1 MQVRY
6 KWESVVMSL
15 SKTPRFTASEL
26 EALSLWSMPDVSG
39 ADDLKDSEAEEIE
52 GELTP
57 ILTVDEIEAMQ
68 KQAYDEAFA
77 QGKMHGFQ
85 QGFDEGSKKGYEDNL
100 HLLQSQAATLVSLLG
115 SLSEPFKRLDEE
127 VEKELVKLVI
137 GIASQIIRR
146 EIKLDPGQIVAVV
159 RETINVLP
167 LASQKISLKLHP
179 EDAELV
185 RSALALE
192 EVSPSWSIVEDPLI
206 TRGGC
211 EVDTETSH
219 VDATVEHRLTAVIA
233 TLLGGERER
242 DYKAAV
248 APGSSV
254 KLEPGS
260 GGKTASAAVADE
272 SMDGGGTTPWTG
284 EVEQRKEQRSGVP
297 GATQGAV
304 ADDSRDGGGRATQG
318 AVADDSRDGG
328 GRATQGAV
336 AEDKSL

>member
-1 MQVRY
+1 
-6 KWESVVMSL
+6 MSL

-26 EALSLWSMPDVSG
+26 AALELWSMPDVSG
-39 ADDLKDSEAEEIE
+39 RVEEDFAGSEVVELEEQE
-52 GELTP
+52 PTP

-100 HLLQSQAATLVSLLG
+100 HLLQTQAATLVRLLE

-137 GIASQIIRR
+137 AIATQIIRR
-146 EIKLDPGQIVAVV
+146 ELKMDPGQIIAVV

-167 LASQKISLKLHP
+167 LGSQKISLKLHP

-185 RSALALE
+185 RSALALDE
-192 EVSPSWSIVEDPLI
+192 MSSSWTMVEDPLI

-211 EVDTETSH
+211 EVDTEISH

-233 TLLGGERER
+233 NLLGGERAQ
-242 DYKAAV
+242 DLAAGGL
-248 APGSSV
+248 AEGSSAI
-254 KLEPGS
+254 GS
-260 GGKTASAAVADE
+260 KP
-272 SMDGGGTTPWTG
+272 GGGALDASVVN
-284 EVEQRKEQRSGVP
+284 E
-297 GATQGAV
+297 A
-304 ADDSRDGGGRATQG
+304 
-318 AVADDSRDGG
+318 
-328 GRATQGAV
+328 GAV
-336 AEDKSL
+336 AEDEDS